1 MCLGR
6 NLIQVYHS
14 ESRYHKYFQQIWKP
28 FQSSLVL
35 YLETNRRLESEAIS
49 LQKYLIN
56 RSQAG
61 DRKAQHELYN
71 LYVGA
76 MFNICRRMMGNDE
89 DAKDVLQDSFIQAFT
104 KLKSLKNEAMFPAW
118 LKRIVVNQCLNQLG
132 KSKDFKLMVQENLE
146 MPMEEQE
153 DADETRYQ
161 VDRIKQALDK
171 ISEGCRTVLNLY
183 VFEGY
188 DHQEIAGILGISVSA
203 SKAQY
208 SKAKS
213 KIRMILNHN

>member
-1 MCLGR
+1 M
-6 NLIQVYHS
+6 
-14 ESRYHKYFQQIWKP
+14 
-28 FQSSLVL
+28 
-35 YLETNRRLESEAIS
+35 ESEAIS
-49 LQKYLIN
+49 LQSYLVN

-71 LYVGA
+71 LYAGA

-104 KLKSLKNEAMFPAW
+104 KLGSLKKEEMFAAW
-118 LKRIVVNQCLNQLG
+118 LKRIVVNKCLNQLR
-132 KSKDFKLMVQENLE
+132 KTRDFQEMVEEEVEHPTETQDI
-146 MPMEEQE
+146 MEE
-153 DADETRYQ
+153 YKLK
-161 VDRIKQALDK
+161 VDQIRNAMDQ
-171 ISEGCRTVLNLY
+171 ISKGCRTVLNLY

-188 DHQEIAGILGISVSA
+188 DHREISQILNISESA

-213 KIRMILNHN
+213 RIRKILKQA

>member
-1 MCLGR
+1 M
-6 NLIQVYHS
+6 
-14 ESRYHKYFQQIWKP
+14 
-28 FQSSLVL
+28 
-35 YLETNRRLESEAIS
+35 ESEAIS

-61 DRKAQHELYN
+61 DRRAQHELYN

-76 MFNICRRMMGNDE
+76 MYTICRRMMGNDE
-89 DAKDVLQDSFIQAFT
+89 DAKDVLQDAFIQAFT
-104 KLKSLKNEAMFPAW
+104 KLKSLKQEELFPAW
-118 LKRIVVNQCLNQLG
+118 LKKIVVNQCLNQLQ
-132 KSKDFKLMVQENLE
+132 KSKEFRNMVQEEVE
-146 MPMEEQE
+146 MPGEEQE
-153 DADETRYQ
+153 FTEESRLQ
-161 VDRIKQALDK
+161 VDRIKRALDK

-188 DHQEIAGILGISVSA
+188 DHKEIGQILGISESA

-213 KIRMILNHN
+213 KIRVLLDQNLI